1 MPPLEG
7 IPVSPG
13 YAEGTA
19 IVYAYEIER
28 RLEVSRRSVSRSE
41 IGTEY
46 GRLDDAV
53 EQSNRELNRAEQSA
67 RSDPSRA
74 DSADLLAA
82 HSRLVDDVAAK
93 VKQRMG
99 RELVNVEQALDD
111 VINEFVERL
120 CQLENSYLGERQ
132 HDIRDVGR
140 RILRHLTG
148 APPWSHEPLPADSVI
163 VAHELLPSEIIELAQ
178 SGLAAIVAEEGG
190 KYCHTAIL
198 ARSLGIPA
206 VTGIPTVTS
215 LIQPGMRLLVDG
227 EAGRVTIDPS
237 PSEMERFSKLKRDYE
252 RSAAAIVAGEMLPCI
267 TRDGIEIALL
277 ANIGRPEE
285 VEQVGV
291 HNLSGVGLFRTEFL
305 FLESRERP
313 SFQMQLEI
321 YEQAAGALEGRPLV
335 IRTFDLG
342 GDKWPAF
349 LSSEH
354 AGPHPSRHLR
364 GLRFSLSEGYLFETQ
379 LRAIVQVAQGKD
391 VRLLFPMVVGSH
403 DFSRAVA
410 AVDDVVHALGVARRP
425 PIGAMIETPAALFA
439 LEEILEFADF
449 LAIGT
454 NDLTQY
460 MLAADRDAADLTDE
474 CTPMHP
480 AVLRAIKQVIEVA
493 GAKHRPVCVCGEEA
507 GDADFACLLAGLGI
521 RELSMSPVRA
531 AAVRRRLRNINC
543 QSARHLASEA
553 LRCGA
558 PEEVRR
564 LLARWRGVYSEK
576 A

>member
-1 MPPLEG
+1 MPTLEG

-13 YAEGTA
+13 YAAGTA
-19 IVYAYEIER
+19 IVYAYEIEC
-28 RLEVSRRSVSRSE
+28 RLKVPHHSVTRSE
-41 IGTEY
+41 IGTECA
-46 GRLDDAV
+46 RLDDAV
-53 EQSNRELNRAEQSA
+53 EQSNRELKRAEQSA
-67 RSDPSRA
+67 RSEPGRA
-74 DSADLLAA
+74 DSADLLTA
-82 HSRLVDDVAAK
+82 HSLLVDDVAAK

-99 RELVNVEQALDD
+99 RDLVNVEQVLDD
-111 VINEFVERL
+111 VINEIVERL
-120 CQLENSYLGERQ
+120 CQLDNAYLRERQ
-132 HDIRDVGR
+132 QDIRDVGH

-163 VAHELLPSEIIELAQ
+163 VARELLPSETIELAQ

-198 ARSLGIPA
+198 ARSLRIPA

-215 LIQPGMRLLVDG
+215 QIQPGMRLLVDG

-252 RSAAAIVAGEMLPCI
+252 RSAVAIAADEMLPCI
-267 TRDGIEIALL
+267 TQDGIEISLL

-313 SFQMQLEI
+313 SFQVQLEI
-321 YEQAAGALEGRPLV
+321 YEQAAGALADRPLV

-349 LSSEH
+349 LSSEQ

-364 GLRFSLSEGYLFETQ
+364 GLRFSLAEGRLFETQ

-403 DFSRAVA
+403 DFSRAAA
-410 AVDDVVHALGVARRP
+410 AVDGVVHELGVAQEAAHRSDDRNACGPVRLGGDPRGRRFRGDRYQRSDRVHASDRSGCGRFDRRVHSHAP
-425 PIGAMIETPAALFA
+425 RGAEGDQASHRGRRGQTSPGL
-439 LEEILEFADF
+439 
-449 LAIGT
+449 
-454 NDLTQY
+454 
-460 MLAADRDAADLTDE
+460 
-474 CTPMHP
+474 C
-480 AVLRAIKQVIEVA
+480 LRR
-493 GAKHRPVCVCGEEA
+493 GSRRRGLR
-507 GDADFACLLAGLGI
+507 LLAGWPGDPRI
-521 RELSMSPVRA
+521 EYESRPSCR
-531 AAVRRRLRNINC
+531 
-543 QSARHLASEA
+543 
-553 LRCGA
+553 GA
-558 PEEVRR
+558 PEAAEHQLSKCATPSQRSPS
-564 LLARWRGVYSEK
+564 LQGS
-576 A
+576 

>member
-1 MPPLEG
+1 MPTLEG

-13 YAEGTA
+13 YAAGTA

-28 RLEVSRRSVSRSE
+28 RLKVPHHSVTRSE
-41 IGTEY
+41 IGTECA
-46 GRLDDAV
+46 RLDDAV
-53 EQSNRELNRAEQSA
+53 EQSNRELKRAEQSA
-67 RSDPSRA
+67 RSEPGRA
-74 DSADLLAA
+74 DSADLLTA
-82 HSRLVDDVAAK
+82 HSLLVDDVAAK

-99 RELVNVEQALDD
+99 RDLVNVEQVLDD
-111 VINEFVERL
+111 VINEIVERL
-120 CQLENSYLGERQ
+120 CQLDNAYLRERQ
-132 HDIRDVGR
+132 QDIRDVGH

-163 VAHELLPSEIIELAQ
+163 VARELLPSETIELAQ

-198 ARSLGIPA
+198 ARSLRIPA

-215 LIQPGMRLLVDG
+215 QIQPGMRLLVDG

-252 RSAAAIVAGEMLPCI
+252 RSAVAIAADEMLPCI
-267 TRDGIEIALL
+267 TQDGIEISLL

-313 SFQMQLEI
+313 SFQVQLEI
-321 YEQAAGALEGRPLV
+321 YEQAAGALADRPLV

-349 LSSEH
+349 LSSEQ

-364 GLRFSLSEGYLFETQ
+364 GLRFSLAEGRLFETQ

-403 DFSRAVA
+403 DFSRAAA
-410 AVDDVVHALGVARRP
+410 AVDGVVHELGVARRP
-425 PIGAMIETPAALFA
+425 RIGAMIETPAALFA
-439 LEEILEFADF
+439 LEEILEVADF
-449 LAIGT
+449 VAIGT
-454 NDLTQY
+454 NDLTEY
-460 MLAADRDAADLTDE
+460 MLATDRDAADLTEE

-531 AAVRRRLRNINC
+531 AAVRQRLRNINC

-553 LRCGA
+553 LRCRA
-558 PEEVRR
+558 PEEVRL
-564 LLARWRGVYSEK
+564 LLARWRGV
-576 A
+576 